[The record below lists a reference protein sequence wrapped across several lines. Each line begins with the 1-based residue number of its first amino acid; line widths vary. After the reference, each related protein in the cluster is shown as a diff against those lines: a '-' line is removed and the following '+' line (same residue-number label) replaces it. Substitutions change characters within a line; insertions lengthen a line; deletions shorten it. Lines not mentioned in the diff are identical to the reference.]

1 MVRVNCVE
9 NHAPAHE
16 QRSGVSRSKHV
27 SAALRMARVNCAEN
41 HAPAHEQR
49 SGVSRSK
56 HVSAALRMARVNC
69 AENRAPD
76 AYERLMI
83 KDSEVINM
91 SNSEKALQ
99 MHEQWNGK
107 LETTAKA
114 HVNSRE
120 DLAISYTPGV
130 AEPCKV
136 IARDPEAAY
145 RYTMKANT
153 VAVVSDGSAVLGL
166 GNIGALAAM
175 PVMEGKAVLFKEFGG
190 VNAVPIC
197 LDTQDTEEIIRTVVN
212 IAPAFG
218 GINLEDI
225 SAPRCFE
232 IETRL
237 KELLSIPVFHD
248 DQHGTAIVV
257 LAGIINALK
266 VTGKQKEDCRIVVN
280 GAGSAG
286 VAITKLLLTYGFP
299 HITMCDINGIISK
312 ASEGLNWMQ
321 KEMAEVT
328 NLEGRTGTLA
338 DALKGADIF
347 VGVSAPGIVSQ
358 DMVSSMNKDAIL
370 FAMANPVPEIMPDL
384 AKAAGARVVGT
395 GRSDFPN
402 QVNNVVAFPGI
413 FKGALEGRATQI
425 TEEMK
430 LAAAKAIAGLVADDD
445 LNENNILPQ
454 AFDPRVADTVSRAIR
469 ELI

>member
-1 MVRVNCVE
+1 MTN
-9 NHAPAHE
+9 N
-16 QRSGVSRSKHV
+16 
-27 SAALRMARVNCAEN
+27 
-41 HAPAHEQR
+41 
-49 SGVSRSK
+49 
-56 HVSAALRMARVNC
+56 
-69 AENRAPD
+69 
-76 AYERLMI
+76 
-83 KDSEVINM
+83 
-91 SNSEKALQ
+91 EKALQ
-99 MHEQWNGK
+99 MHKEWNGK

-120 DLAISYTPGV
+120 DLAIAYTPGV

-136 IARDPEAAY
+136 IAKDPEAAY
-145 RYTMKANT
+145 TYTMKANT

-175 PVMEGKAVLFKEFGG
+175 PVMEGKCVLFKEFGG

-197 LDTQDTEEIIRTVVN
+197 LDTQDTEEIIRSVVN

-237 KELLSIPVFHD
+237 KELLNIPVFHD

-266 VTGKQKEDCRIVVN
+266 VTGKKKEDCRVVVN

-312 ASEGLNWMQ
+312 DSPDLNWMQ
-321 KEMAEVT
+321 KEMTKVT
-328 NLEGRTGTLA
+328 NLEGRIGLLA

-347 VGVSAPGIVSQ
+347 VGVSAPNIVTPE
-358 DMVSSMNKDAIL
+358 MVASMNQDAIL

-384 AKAAGARVVGT
+384 AKAAGAKVVGT

-430 LAAAKAIAGLVADDD
+430 LAAANAIPGLVPEEE
-445 LNENNILPQ
+445 LNENNIRPE
-454 AFDPRVADTVSRAIR
+454 AFDPRVAETVSKAIKD
-469 ELI
+469 LI

>member
-1 MVRVNCVE
+1 MKMS
-9 NHAPAHE
+9 AIE
-16 QRSGVSRSKHV
+16 Q
-27 SAALRMARVNCAEN
+27 ALE
-41 HAPAHEQR
+41 
-49 SGVSRSK
+49 
-56 HVSAALRMARVNC
+56 
-69 AENRAPD
+69 
-76 AYERLMI
+76 
-83 KDSEVINM
+83 
-91 SNSEKALQ
+91 
-99 MHEQWNGK
+99 MHEKWNGK
-107 LETTAKA
+107 IETTAKS

-120 DLAISYTPGV
+120 DLAIAYTPGV

-136 IARDPEAAY
+136 IAKDPDAAY
-145 RYTMKANT
+145 KYTMKANT
-153 VAVVSDGSAVLGL
+153 IAVVSDGSAVLGL
-166 GNIGALAAM
+166 GNIGAKAAM

-197 LDTQDTEEIIRTVVN
+197 LDTQDTEEIIKTVVN

-232 IETRL
+232 IESRL
-237 KELLSIPVFHD
+237 KELLDIPVFHD

-266 VTGKQKEDCRIVVN
+266 VTGKKKEDCRVVVN

-286 VAITKLLLTYGFP
+286 VAITKLLSNYGFP
-299 HITMCDINGIISK
+299 HITMCDKTGMLCK
-312 ASEGLNWMQ
+312 GMEGLNWMQ
-321 KEMAEVT
+321 EKMVEVT
-328 NLEGRTGTLA
+328 NLEHKTGTLA

-358 DMVSSMNKDAIL
+358 EMVASMNKDSIL

-402 QVNNVVAFPGI
+402 QVNNVLIFPGI
-413 FKGALEGRATQI
+413 FRGALEGRATAI

-430 LAAAKAIAGLVADDD
+430 LAAANAIAALVDDSELSD
-445 LNENNILPQ
+445 ENILPA
-454 AFDPRVADTVSRAIR
+454 AFDPRVADAVSKAVKEHIKK
-469 ELI
+469 